1 MRRVLLAALASCLPL
16 ACGQPP
22 ASQAPA
28 AATTGVVRVA
38 LVVEVPPP
46 GLTTL
51 RLRLQ
56 RAGEG
61 GRVVERLADVGD
73 GEALFLVSGL
83 EPGEW
88 LVLLEGRDARGQT
101 LLCGVATT
109 WVRVGLV
116 TSVGVLLVP
125 AGGCEPVELLCAD
138 GVDEDGDGE
147 RDCAD
152 PDCGGRPCDDG
163 DPCTRGET
171 CAAGVCGGGAD
182 ACVTECGNGEVE
194 EGEGCDDGGE
204 SEGCDA
210 DCTPAECGDGVVNAT
225 AGEGCDDAGGSA
237 VCTAGCAPVRCW
249 GWDADCGPAAF
260 CARAAGACD
269 GAGTC
274 AWRPE
279 DCPPVVA
286 PVCGC
291 DGETWDSDCLAA
303 QAGTGVDLEGACLV
317 VEPPVHVWS
326 AALAGPDPNQFGRD
340 VAVDADG
347 NVFVVGGFEGRLEL
361 DDHVLDAQGLS
372 DVFVASFT
380 PDGALRWLHRYGD
393 ASRQTG
399 DAVAVDGAGDVY
411 VAGGFAGTISFG
423 PGEAQHSAGVLDV
436 FVVKLDTDGDPVWS
450 RGYGDADWQYAHA
463 LATDSQGCVYLT
475 GELEGT
481 VDFGGEPLS
490 AVRGTDVYL
499 VKLDAAGAHVWSQ
512 RYGGQGR
519 MQSGDALAVGGDD
532 EVYLA
537 GTFEGDLDLGGGLIG
552 NAGLYDVFVAR
563 LGPGGGH
570 VWSASFGDDDD
581 QELGDVHVD
590 DAGAVYV
597 TGSFAGGLTFP
608 PAAALAAA
616 GGMDVFL
623 ARLDPATGAGVWAR
637 GFGDGR
643 HQFGRAVASDGAGSV
658 LLAGSFSGSLRFGE
672 EDLFAWGAASDA
684 FFAALDADGEA
695 QWSAAFGS
703 NGDDGIAAVAASGPG
718 ALYVTGWFEDWLS
731 LSPDAPGLPGQGET
745 DVFVARMAGAP

>member
-210 DCTPAECGDGVVNAT
+210 DCTPVVCGDGVTNAT
-225 AGEGCDDAGGSA
+225 AGEGCDDGGESE
-237 VCTAGCAPVRCW
+237 GC
-249 GWDADCGPAAF
+249 DAD
-260 CARAAGACD
+260 
-269 GAGTC
+269 
-274 AWRPE
+274 
-279 DCPPVVA
+279 
-286 PVCGC
+286 
-291 DGETWDSDCLAA
+291 
-303 QAGTGVDLEGACLV
+303 
-317 VEPPVHVWS
+317 
-326 AALAGPDPNQFGRD
+326 
-340 VAVDADG
+340 
-347 NVFVVGGFEGRLEL
+347 
-361 DDHVLDAQGLS
+361 
-372 DVFVASFT
+372 
-380 PDGALRWLHRYGD
+380 
-393 ASRQTG
+393 
-399 DAVAVDGAGDVY
+399 
-411 VAGGFAGTISFG
+411 
-423 PGEAQHSAGVLDV
+423 
-436 FVVKLDTDGDPVWS
+436 
-450 RGYGDADWQYAHA
+450 
-463 LATDSQGCVYLT
+463 
-475 GELEGT
+475 
-481 VDFGGEPLS
+481 
-490 AVRGTDVYL
+490 
-499 VKLDAAGAHVWSQ
+499 
-512 RYGGQGR
+512 
-519 MQSGDALAVGGDD
+519 
-532 EVYLA
+532 
-537 GTFEGDLDLGGGLIG
+537 
-552 NAGLYDVFVAR
+552 
-563 LGPGGGH
+563 
-570 VWSASFGDDDD
+570 
-581 QELGDVHVD
+581 
-590 DAGAVYV
+590 
-597 TGSFAGGLTFP
+597 
-608 PAAALAAA
+608 
-616 GGMDVFL
+616 
-623 ARLDPATGAGVWAR
+623 
-637 GFGDGR
+637 
-643 HQFGRAVASDGAGSV
+643 
-658 LLAGSFSGSLRFGE
+658 
-672 EDLFAWGAASDA
+672 
-684 FFAALDADGEA
+684 
-695 QWSAAFGS
+695 
-703 NGDDGIAAVAASGPG
+703 
-718 ALYVTGWFEDWLS
+718 
-731 LSPDAPGLPGQGET
+731 
-745 DVFVARMAGAP
+745 